1 MPQATSHSM
10 PFSNAAEMRAE
21 TMTTSSQSSNTMLQ
35 RTRFMIGTP
44 ERVRVTGVRLS
55 IISLVALSALVPT
68 IARAADGCTVL
79 LCLAAPKWSAIP
91 QCVPPIRQLFH
102 DLARGRSF
110 PTCKMSNGGNGG
122 TGNTSASN
130 AWAQAPT
137 LCPPQYTH
145 LLDIDPGPAYS
156 CDYTSAVSVVING
169 GLFARTWWNTDG
181 QTVTE
186 FTPAAKAQLGT
197 WDPQFDADYAAWL
210 AAQPAPAPGDSR

>member
-1 MPQATSHSM
+1 MP
-10 PFSNAAEMRAE
+10 
-21 TMTTSSQSSNTMLQ
+21 MTTTLDLGLPPAKPGA
-35 RTRFMIGTP
+35 RLPRKAGLAAL
-44 ERVRVTGVRLS
+44 TGLAAVL
-55 IISLVALSALVPT
+55 ALLGVSPD
-68 IARAADGCTVL
+68 ARAVDGCTVL

-91 QCVPPIRQLFH
+91 QCVPPIRRLFH

-110 PTCKMSNGGNGG
+110 PTCRMGNAGNSS

-145 LLDIDPGPAYS
+145 LLDVDPGPAYS
-156 CDYTSAVSVVING
+156 CDYTGAVSVVING
-169 GLFARTWWNTDG
+169 ALFARTWWSTSG

-186 FTPAAKAQLGT
+186 FTPAAKTQLGA

-210 AAQPAPAPGDSR
+210 ATQPTPLPGVPR

>member
-1 MPQATSHSM
+1 MK
-10 PFSNAAEMRAE
+10 PFGTHDLRNIMQTLVTLDRVSVPAKRADLRRRNA
-21 TMTTSSQSSNTMLQ
+21 
-35 RTRFMIGTP
+35 
-44 ERVRVTGVRLS
+44 LS
-55 IISLVALSALVPT
+55 FALVAFAALTCGCP
-68 IARAADGCTVL
+68 AAHAVDGCTVL

-110 PTCKMSNGGNGG
+110 PTCKMSNGGNNG
-122 TGNTSASN
+122 TNGDTNASN

-145 LLDIDPGPAYS
+145 LLDIDPGPAYR
-156 CDYTSAVSVVING
+156 CDYTGAVSVVING
-169 GLFARTWWNTDG
+169 ALFARTWWNTSG

-210 AAQPAPAPGDSR
+210 ATQPTPVPGVPR

>member
-1 MPQATSHSM
+1 
-10 PFSNAAEMRAE
+10 
-21 TMTTSSQSSNTMLQ
+21 MTTSAQSKKTLHQVSRSTKGAEKLL
-35 RTRFMIGTP
+35 RTKSARPSFIGLALLCALIP
-44 ERVRVTGVRLS
+44 VR
-55 IISLVALSALVPT
+55 ALAV
-68 IARAADGCTVL
+68 DGCTVM

-110 PTCKMSNGGNGG
+110 PTCSMSNGDNASTG
-122 TGNTSASN
+122 TTNASN

-145 LLDIDPGPAYS
+145 LLDIDPGPAYR
-156 CDYTSAVSVVING
+156 CDYTGAVSVVIDG
-169 GLFARTWWNTDG
+169 ALFARTWWNTDG

-197 WDPQFDADYAAWL
+197 WDPQFDADYSAWL
-210 AAQPAPAPGDSR
+210 AAQPAPVPGDSR

>member
-1 MPQATSHSM
+1 MHTLATLDQVSAPAKRADLRRRTAPS
-10 PFSNAAEMRAE
+10 FALAA
-21 TMTTSSQSSNTMLQ
+21 
-35 RTRFMIGTP
+35 F
-44 ERVRVTGVRLS
+44 VTLLCGCP
-55 IISLVALSALVPT
+55 A
-68 IARAADGCTVL
+68 ARAVDGCTVL

-110 PTCKMSNGGNGG
+110 PTCKMSNAGNGNAG
-122 TGNTSASN
+122 DTSASN
-130 AWAQAPT
+130 TWAQAPT

-156 CDYTSAVSVVING
+156 CDYTGAVSVVING
-169 GLFARTWWNTDG
+169 ALFARTWWNTSG

-197 WDPQFDADYAAWL
+197 WDPQFDADYSAWL